1 LTLSLSSTSTSAHA
15 DSAELNMLSK
25 TGGVALAPG
34 ELMEV
39 VRLGAGRCAEWGAW
53 LEKRVASEV
62 ESRGLEGA
70 L

>member
-1 LTLSLSSTSTSAHA
+1 
-15 DSAELNMLSK
+15 MLSK

-39 VRLGAGRCAEWGAW
+39 VRLGASRCAEWGAW
-53 LEKRVASEV
+53 LERRVASEV